1 MVRESD
7 EVREV
12 TKDHLR
18 LLARVARMYH
28 EQGIRQPEI
37 AAALNISQPRVSR
50 LLKEA
55 VTRGLVRTVV
65 TLPDG
70 VHTELEEE
78 LERRYGLR
86 DAVVV
91 DVEDFQD
98 DVIPPLATAA
108 AAYLDVTF
116 TGGDVIG
123 LAAWSRTLQAVVK
136 HLPQKNVQAAER
148 VMQLVGGLGRAAEQ
162 VHATRLIA
170 RLADLT
176 YAHPV
181 FVPLPG
187 VVATAAIREALLQD
201 PDLAEVQA
209 QWRDLTVALVGIGS
223 TEPAPTG
230 GDIPINQAG
239 QDELRA
245 LGAVGEVCLHV
256 FDATGKPVASSLDQ
270 RVIGIDAAT
279 FRAVGRRIGVAGG
292 LRKLP
297 AIKAAIE
304 GGWVNILITDLR
316 VARRL
321 CR

>member
-1 MVRESD
+1 MVRDSD
-7 EVREV
+7 GVGDV
-12 TKDHLR
+12 SKDHLR

-37 AAALNISQPRVSR
+37 AAALHLSQPRVSR

-65 TLPDG
+65 TLPEG

-78 LERRYGLR
+78 LQRRYALR

-91 DVEDFQD
+91 DVEDYQD
-98 DVIPPLATAA
+98 DVVPSLATAA

-123 LAAWSRTLQAVVK
+123 LAAWSQTLQAVVQR
-136 HLPQKNVQAAER
+136 LPQKNVQVADR
-148 VMQLVGGLGRAAEQ
+148 VIQLVGGLGSAADQ
-162 VHATRLIA
+162 VRATRLIA

-176 YAHPV
+176 NAHPV

-187 VVATAAIREALLQD
+187 LVATPATREALLQD
-201 PDLAEVQA
+201 PDLTEVQA
-209 QWRDLTVALVGIGS
+209 QWREVTVALVGIG
-223 TEPAPTG
+223 EPASAPVR
-230 GDIPINQAG
+230 DADR
-239 QDELRA
+239 DELRA
-245 LGAVGEVCLHV
+245 AGGVGEVCLHF
-256 FDATGKPVASSLDQ
+256 FDATGKPVASDLDR
-270 RVIGIDAAT
+270 RVIGIDTAS
-279 FRAVGRRIGVAGG
+279 FGAVGRRVAVAGG

-297 AIKAAIE
+297 AIRAALE
-304 GGWVNILITDLR
+304 GGWVNILVTDLR

-321 CR
+321 CS

>member
-1 MVRESD
+1 VVVRDPD
-7 EVREV
+7 EGREIS
-12 TKDHLR
+12 KDHLR

-37 AAALNISQPRVSR
+37 ATALNLSQPRVSR

-91 DVEDFQD
+91 DVEDYQE
-98 DVIPPLATAA
+98 DVIPTLATAA
-108 AAYLDVTF
+108 AAYLDVTL
-116 TGGDVIG
+116 TGGDTVG
-123 LAAWSRTLQAVVK
+123 LAAWSRTLQATVQR
-136 HLPQKNVQAAER
+136 LPQQNVQVADR
-148 VMQLVGGLGRAAEQ
+148 VMQLVGGLGPAEAQ

-176 YAHPV
+176 YAQPV

-187 VVATAAIREALLQD
+187 VLATAAIREALLQD
-201 PDLAEVQA
+201 PALAEVQA
-209 QWRDLTVALVGIGS
+209 QWRDLTVALVGIGDLAS
-223 TEPAPTG
+223 S
-230 GDIPINQAG
+230 PISEA
-239 QDELRA
+239 DREELRA
-245 LGAVGEVCLHV
+245 LGGVGEVCLHF
-256 FDATGKPVASSLDQ
+256 FDATGKPVAAGLDQ

-279 FRAVGRRIGVAGG
+279 FRAVGRRIAVAGG

-297 AIKAAIE
+297 AIKAAVE
-304 GGWVNILITDLR
+304 GGWANILITDLR

-321 CR
+321 CS

>member
-1 MVRESD
+1 MVRDSD
-7 EVREV
+7 GVGDV
-12 TKDHLR
+12 SKDHLR

-37 AAALNISQPRVSR
+37 AAALHLSQPRVSR

-65 TLPDG
+65 TLPEG

-78 LERRYGLR
+78 LQRRYALR

-91 DVEDFQD
+91 DVEDYQD
-98 DVIPPLATAA
+98 DVVPSLATAA

-123 LAAWSRTLQAVVK
+123 LAAWSQTLQAVVQR
-136 HLPQKNVQAAER
+136 LPQKNVQVADR
-148 VMQLVGGLGRAAEQ
+148 VIQLVGGLGSAGDQ
-162 VHATRLIA
+162 VRATRLIA

-176 YAHPV
+176 NAHPV

-187 VVATAAIREALLQD
+187 LVATPATREALLQD

-209 QWRDLTVALVGIGS
+209 QWREVTVALVGIG
-223 TEPAPTG
+223 EPASAPVREA
-230 GDIPINQAG
+230 DR
-239 QDELRA
+239 DELRA
-245 LGAVGEVCLHV
+245 VGGVGEVCLHF
-256 FDATGKPVASSLDQ
+256 FDATGKPVASDLDR
-270 RVIGIDAAT
+270 RVIGVDTAS
-279 FRAVGRRIGVAGG
+279 FGAVGRRVAVAGG

-297 AIKAAIE
+297 AIRAALE
-304 GGWVNILITDLR
+304 GGWVNILVTDLR

-321 CR
+321 CS

>member
-1 MVRESD
+1 MVRDSD
-7 EVREV
+7 GVGDV
-12 TKDHLR
+12 SKDHLR

-37 AAALNISQPRVSR
+37 AAALHLSQPRVSR

-65 TLPDG
+65 TLPEG

-78 LERRYGLR
+78 LQRRYALR

-91 DVEDFQD
+91 DVEDYQD
-98 DVIPPLATAA
+98 DVVPSLATAA

-123 LAAWSRTLQAVVK
+123 LAAWSQTLQAVVQR
-136 HLPQKNVQAAER
+136 LPQKNVQVADR
-148 VMQLVGGLGRAAEQ
+148 VIQLVGGVGTAGDQ
-162 VHATRLIA
+162 VRATRLIA

-187 VVATAAIREALLQD
+187 LVATAATREALLQD

-209 QWRDLTVALVGIGS
+209 QWREVTVALVGIG
-223 TEPAPTG
+223 EPASAPVRDT
-230 GDIPINQAG
+230 DR
-239 QDELRA
+239 DELRA
-245 LGAVGEVCLHV
+245 VGGVGEVCLHF
-256 FDATGKPVASSLDQ
+256 FDATGKPVASDLDR
-270 RVIGIDAAT
+270 RVIGIDTAS
-279 FRAVGRRIGVAGG
+279 FGAVGRRIAVAGG

-297 AIKAAIE
+297 AIRAALE
-304 GGWVNILITDLR
+304 GGWVNILVTDLR

-321 CR
+321 CS

>member
-1 MVRESD
+1 MVRDSD
-7 EVREV
+7 GVGDV
-12 TKDHLR
+12 SKDHLR

-37 AAALNISQPRVSR
+37 AAALHLSQPRVSR

-65 TLPDG
+65 TLPEG

-78 LERRYGLR
+78 LQRRYALR

-91 DVEDFQD
+91 DVEDYQD
-98 DVIPPLATAA
+98 DVVPSLATAA

-123 LAAWSRTLQAVVK
+123 LAAWSQTLQAVVQR
-136 HLPQKNVQAAER
+136 LPQKNVQVADR
-148 VMQLVGGLGRAAEQ
+148 VIQLVGGLGSAGDQ
-162 VHATRLIA
+162 VRATRLIA

-176 YAHPV
+176 NAHPV

-187 VVATAAIREALLQD
+187 LVATPATREALLQD

-209 QWRDLTVALVGIGS
+209 QWREVTVALVGIG
-223 TEPAPTG
+223 EPASAPVRDT
-230 GDIPINQAG
+230 DR
-239 QDELRA
+239 DELRA
-245 LGAVGEVCLHV
+245 VGGVGEVCLHF
-256 FDATGKPVASSLDQ
+256 FDATGKPVASDLDR
-270 RVIGIDAAT
+270 RVIGIDTAS
-279 FRAVGRRIGVAGG
+279 FGAVGRRVAVAGG

-297 AIKAAIE
+297 AIRAALE
-304 GGWVNILITDLR
+304 GGWVNVLVTDLR

-321 CR
+321 CS

>member
-1 MVRESD
+1 MTR
-7 EVREV
+7 
-12 TKDHLR
+12 DHLR

-37 AAALNISQPRVSR
+37 AAALNLSQPRVSR

-78 LERRYGLR
+78 LQRRYGLR

-91 DVEDFQD
+91 DVEDFQE

-108 AAYLDVTF
+108 AAYLDVTLI
-116 TGGDVIG
+116 GGDVVGITP
-123 LAAWSRTLQAVVK
+123 WSRTLQATVSR
-136 HLPQKNVQAAER
+136 LPQKNARAAER
-148 VMQLVGGLGRAAEQ
+148 VIQLAGGLGRPEAQ

-176 YAHPV
+176 NARPV

-187 VVATAAIREALLQD
+187 VVATSAIREALLQD

-209 QWRDLTVALVGIGS
+209 QWRDLTLTLTGIGS
-223 TEPAPTG
+223 LNPGGVHDG
-230 GDIPINQAG
+230 GDPGGDPGGVPGPADQE
-239 QDELRA
+239 ELRG
-245 LGAVGEVCLHV
+245 LGAVGDVCLHF
-256 FDATGKPVASSLDQ
+256 FDATGKPVASALDR
-270 RVIGIDAAT
+270 RVIGIDSAT
-279 FRAVGRRIGVAGG
+279 FRAVERRVGIAGG
-292 LRKLP
+292 LRKL
-297 AIKAAIE
+297 AAIRAAVE
-304 GGWVNILITDLR
+304 GGWVNVLITDLR

-321 CR
+321 CA

>member
-1 MVRESD
+1 MTQDPEHD
-7 EVREV
+7 V
-12 TKDHLR
+12 TRDHLR

-37 AAALNISQPRVSR
+37 AAALNLSQPRVSR

-78 LERRYGLR
+78 LQRRYGLR

-91 DVEDFQD
+91 DVEDFQE

-108 AAYLDVTF
+108 AAYLDVTLI
-116 TGGDVIG
+116 GGDVVG
-123 LAAWSRTLQAVVK
+123 LTPWSRTLQATVSR
-136 HLPQKNVQAAER
+136 LPQKNARAAER
-148 VMQLVGGLGRAAEQ
+148 VIQLAGGLGRPEAQ

-176 YAHPV
+176 NARPV

-187 VVATAAIREALLQD
+187 VVATSAIREALLQD

-209 QWRDLTVALVGIGS
+209 QWHDLTLTLTGIGGLD
-223 TEPAPTG
+223 PAVHG
-230 GDIPINQAG
+230 GVPGPADQE
-239 QDELRA
+239 ELRG
-245 LGAVGEVCLHV
+245 LGAVGDVCLHF
-256 FDATGKPVASSLDQ
+256 FDATGKPVASALDR
-270 RVIGIDAAT
+270 RVIGIDSAT
-279 FRAVGRRIGVAGG
+279 FRAVERRVGIAGG
-292 LRKLP
+292 LRKLA
-297 AIKAAIE
+297 AIKAAVE
-304 GGWVNILITDLR
+304 GGWVNVLITDLR

-321 CR
+321 CA